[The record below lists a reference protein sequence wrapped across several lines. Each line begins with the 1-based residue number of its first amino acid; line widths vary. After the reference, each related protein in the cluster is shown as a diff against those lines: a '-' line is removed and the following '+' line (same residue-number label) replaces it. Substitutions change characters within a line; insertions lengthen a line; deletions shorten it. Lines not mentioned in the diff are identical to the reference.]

1 MGSRWQLRVPRAED
15 EREHNPVRGV
25 IHNIHRI
32 KPPLPRTPSPFYRHL
47 FLRGRG
53 RATITEVHLNLPPGL
68 TPQPGSPQPALLAS
82 PTLTVDTIPRFRPNQ
97 SSSKGG
103 PNLPLLT
110 SIEMTPDASAVVTFH
125 RIHWK
130 GSPESAIGG
139 AWLPGKG
146 PAAGIAG
153 TPALMLT
160 LLSEQARTRPTAL
173 RRAAVNCAEQQR
185 DDGSRVLAR
194 DGCETSGPSTR
205 REPTPRRA
213 RSQRRLET
221 ALTGVSEVSGGYPE
235 VCPWG
240 WKALSEPL

>member
-130 GSPESAIGG
+130 GSPESASNRHPSSSTTCSPDHRQHRHQETR
-139 AWLPGKG
+139 APQRHLP
-146 PAAGIAG
+146 P
-153 TPALMLT
+153 P
-160 LLSEQARTRPTAL
+160 RPPRL
-173 RRAAVNCAEQQR
+173 RAH
-185 DDGSRVLAR
+185 
-194 DGCETSGPSTR
+194 R
-205 REPTPRRA
+205 RQGRQPRRR
-213 RSQRRLET
+213 RSNEGLPRLSQ
-221 ALTGVSEVSGGYPE
+221 AVRQYN
-235 VCPWG
+235 
-240 WKALSEPL
+240 

>member
-130 GSPESAIGG
+130 GSPESARRASLQVRSRRAVVYSGLCPTRAIAPQWDASRRGASGCTRRDGSPLPPTAGG
-139 AWLPGKG
+139 AG
-146 PAAGIAG
+146 
-153 TPALMLT
+153 
-160 LLSEQARTRPTAL
+160 R
-173 RRAAVNCAEQQR
+173 
-185 DDGSRVLAR
+185 DGSRW
-194 DGCETSGPSTR
+194 S
-205 REPTPRRA
+205 
-213 RSQRRLET
+213 
-221 ALTGVSEVSGGYPE
+221 Y
-235 VCPWG
+235 
-240 WKALSEPL
+240 